1 MAGGDPHAI
10 AAEDLPRLRLPYA
23 DGLIT
28 IDRVRR
34 LPDSPVCRVRP
45 GDPAEGSVVTLVDFV
60 MADPAQAARTATAL
74 VRAADLTAVA
84 VHARYA
90 PTAAAALA
98 VCFAGR
104 VRDAR
109 AGRGLSVRI
118 VVADHRPELSGPP
131 PGSAGV
137 VAVGGAR
144 GPAGAGAAGDAD
156 DAGTGLIRVPH
167 IVAIH
172 DWPNG
177 PSGPQGGPKG
187 PVGVTDR
194 VVWEIM
200 SADQH
205 RAWLGGVPG
214 PDRDGLERHLGGLVA
229 LAGLVRA
236 PGAQVPH
243 REEVLRAL
251 AGGPLTTEA
260 VHRHPG
266 PLLAA
271 AAVLGNREA

>member
-10 AAEDLPRLRLPYA
+10 AAADLPPLRLPYA

-34 LPDSPVCRVRP
+34 APDSPVCRVRP
-45 GDPAEGSVVTLVDFV
+45 GDPAEGSIVTLVDFV
-60 MADPAQAARTATAL
+60 TADPAQAARTATAL
-74 VRAADLTAVA
+74 VRTADLTAVA

-90 PTAAAALA
+90 PTAVAALA

-109 AGRGLSVRI
+109 AGRDLSVRI
-118 VVADHRPELSGPP
+118 VLADHRPELSG
-131 PGSAGV
+131 
-137 VAVGGAR
+137 
-144 GPAGAGAAGDAD
+144 
-156 DAGTGLIRVPH
+156 GLVRVPH
-167 IVAIH
+167 IVAVH
-172 DWPNG
+172 GWPNG

-205 RAWLGGVPG
+205 RAWLGGFPG

-236 PGAQVPH
+236 SGTQVPH